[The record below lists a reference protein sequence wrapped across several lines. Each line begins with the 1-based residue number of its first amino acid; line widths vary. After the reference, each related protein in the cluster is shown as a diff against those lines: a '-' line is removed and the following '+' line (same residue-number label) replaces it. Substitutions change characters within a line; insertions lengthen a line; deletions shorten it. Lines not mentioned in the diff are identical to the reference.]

1 MTFTNLH
8 TNELLYLCYTIKAVV
23 KWLKR
28 AHISDHD
35 FEIFQQQTYQQ
46 KSQSYN
52 TFKAKHCTMKC
63 KTRGILLA
71 ATNCGIVI
79 SFRELFGAE
88 SLKQVAQLYLDTFDL
103 FEGHDGNILSLL
115 KKMIEKSD

>member
-1 MTFTNLH
+1 MQS
-8 TNELLYLCYTIKAVV
+8 NELLYLCHTSKAEI

-28 AHISDHD
+28 GQISDHD
-35 FEIFQQQTYQQ
+35 YELFQQQTYQQ
-46 KSQSYN
+46 KPQSCN
-52 TFKAKHCTMKC
+52 TYKANHCTMKC

-88 SLKQVAQLYLDTFDL
+88 SLKQVTQLYLDTFDL
-103 FEGHDGNILSLL
+103 FEGHDGN
-115 KKMIEKSD
+115 